1 MACGV
6 PCGTSESPEV
16 DFRFH
21 DIRFSVEV
29 SKARAAV
36 IGGKH
41 GEKKILKGV
50 SGAVDSGQILAIIGA
65 SGAGKT
71 SLLDILVGKVGAAAT
86 TGMSARKVVMQMSYT
101 KKNWL
106 TSRVNFRACVDSWPI
121 QQYVFFSL
129 KGKDDVGVS
138 NQANVSVLF

>member
-1 MACGV
+1 MASGE
-6 PCGTSESPEV
+6 PCKTSVSPKV

-29 SKARAAV
+29 SKARAALM
-36 IGGKH
+36 GEKQ

-86 TGMSARKVVMQMSYT
+86 TG
-101 KKNWL
+101 NL
-106 TSRVNFRACVDSWPI
+106 LP
-121 QQYVFFSL
+121 L
-129 KGKDDVGVS
+129 
-138 NQANVSVLF
+138 